1 MTSKLQRPFTLHAQP
16 QSLLSKDQA
25 KFTGQDVANK
35 AVCAQKV
42 QWALVLAKKVIL
54 ATEVEVGENLL
65 AGSKGCVGKEKNL
78 LKRTYHLSYFT
89 IQMDP
94 VQTL

>member
-1 MTSKLQRPFTLHAQP
+1 M
-16 QSLLSKDQA
+16 
-25 KFTGQDVANK
+25 VANK

-65 AGSKGCVGKEKNL
+65 AGSKGCVGKENKSVEEGPTN
-78 LKRTYHLSYFT
+78 LSYFT

-94 VQTL
+94 VQNPLKF